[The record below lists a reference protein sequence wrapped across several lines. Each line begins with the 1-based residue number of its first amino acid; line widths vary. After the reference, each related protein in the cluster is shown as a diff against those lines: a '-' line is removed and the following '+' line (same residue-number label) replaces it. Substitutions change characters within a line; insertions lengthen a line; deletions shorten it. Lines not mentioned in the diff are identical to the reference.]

1 MKKLFLGI
9 IFLMSLLILSCAGG
23 GSAGSSADSGR
34 VVIAGSRAAA
44 QKTDL
49 ESFILKGA
57 LGSGELKTLK
67 TWNDCTEMEGCVIE
81 LDTGNWTFS
90 LEAKYPSGKTYTY
103 SGKQTATI
111 KSGEDTVV
119 SFILRNQGF
128 PPAQAGVSDLIL
140 SNGYACQTGES
151 IAGAS
156 VVGYVIG
163 GGTPGEV
170 VALNTNFVCGATTAT
185 PAQCVSL
192 VAGLGDGWRL
202 PTIPELNEI
211 HNMILDGAISSVIA
225 HPTTGYIISSARGDA
240 TSYQGLHV
248 QSTYRGTGSDD
259 GAFAYRGD
267 DMTYEALGG
276 IYALAVKSFSVN

>member
-9 IFLMSLLILSCAGG
+9 IFLMSLIILSCAGG
-23 GSAGSSADSGR
+23 AGGGSSSDSGR

-49 ESFILKGA
+49 QTFVLKGA

-90 LEAKYPSGKTYTY
+90 LEARYSSGKTYTY

-128 PPAQAGVSDLIL
+128 APGQAGVTDLIL
-140 SNGYACQTGES
+140 SNGYACELGDS

-156 VVGYVIG
+156 VVGQVIG
-163 GGTPGEV
+163 FIGSGDVLAMMKLSGDDYLIGGTSSTYGQLKAIVESKGARFPTMGEHSIV
-170 VALNTNFVCGATTAT
+170 LSRF
-185 PAQCVSL
+185 SE
-192 VAGLGDGWRL
+192 LGIVR
-202 PTIPELNEI
+202 
-211 HNMILDGAISSVIA
+211 
-225 HPTTGYIISSARGDA
+225 PTTGYLASSTMSGGDGRSFYLGDPDSSAGSSG
-240 TSYQGLHV
+240 SYM
-248 QSTYRGTGSDD
+248 GTPDD
-259 GAFAYRGD
+259 YVC
-267 DMTYEALGG
+267 TL
-276 IYALAVKSFSVN
+276 YAVGVKTFPVN